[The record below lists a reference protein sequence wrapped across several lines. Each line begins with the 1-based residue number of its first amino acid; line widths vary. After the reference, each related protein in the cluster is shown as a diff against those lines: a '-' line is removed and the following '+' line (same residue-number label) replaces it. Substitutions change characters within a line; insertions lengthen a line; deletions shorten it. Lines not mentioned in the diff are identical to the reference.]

1 MQLCLS
7 WSFCFSDQFGAG
19 LLVLNCGH
27 AFAFSILLFFSVDLL
42 TSERQVATIRVLWL
56 FGCDRGVCRLV
67 PAPDLLLPYCELRN
81 QSRCTALH
89 FPLCCVKKILYT
101 YIQSIHN
108 IIIIKHIFISYFI
121 FLYIRSNS
129 GAGSGLARH
138 ALPVD
143 HLSSSRIHQLV
154 VELDA
159 NGNGDVI
166 PQSRNCKFL

>member
-89 FPLCCVKKILYT
+89 FPLCCVKKYYSYIL
-101 YIQSIHN
+101 IRF
-108 IIIIKHIFISYFI
+108 II
-121 FLYIRSNS
+121 
-129 GAGSGLARH
+129 
-138 ALPVD
+138 
-143 HLSSSRIHQLV
+143 LSFM
-154 VELDA
+154 E
-159 NGNGDVI
+159 
-166 PQSRNCKFL
+166 